1 MCGIAGDLGYTSVDA
16 ARAAV
21 RSMSAALAHRGPDWE
36 GFAEWP
42 GAVLGHRRLAVFD
55 LSPAG
60 RQPMLTADGTCGIVF
75 NGAIYNWRDLRKEL
89 VSSGAHFT
97 SQTDTEVLLAGYRHW
112 GIDNLLYRLR
122 GMFAFCIWDDRSH
135 TAWLVRD
142 RLGVKPLYF
151 IERVGGLA
159 FASTARAL
167 ASAAPAMRLSDTAV
181 ASVLEFG
188 FIPDSLCI
196 HEGMR
201 KVPAGCLV
209 EWRLPSPGTKSE
221 AKLRTYWRQPESGS
235 LTMSFEE
242 AVEETERLLLQAVQ
256 RRLDADVPV
265 AALLSGGIDSALVCW
280 AAAKLGADI
289 QSFTVGAP
297 GEPVDET
304 ADAALTAR
312 QIGIRHR
319 VLPLDSSTAP
329 NPRILA
335 QAYGEPFPCSSAF
348 GMLSVSKLVKPEAT
362 VMLTGDGGDDVFLGY
377 EIHLHLWHAQRISH
391 YVPAGVAGLWR
402 TLREPGAAERGPA
415 ASQFAR
421 ALRFADYVS
430 GGLGAV
436 ESAHDSLAYFNR
448 WRLCGERLRDK
459 SLWQSPSSW
468 SLRSSRHLLQQYL
481 DSSIERRFTGEYLT
495 KVDGGAM
502 WYAVEARS
510 PFLDQDLWEFA
521 ARLPSDVKLHDGKLK
536 AILRE
541 LARRKIGPQ
550 VAARNKRG
558 FSVPA
563 ERWLVTAWR
572 QEMTENLRDLRL
584 ARLGFLDRDAVA
596 SAWEDAQG
604 RREAPRQLWYVH
616 ALETWLRH
624 EERSSTVNR
633 SG

>member
-1 MCGIAGDLGYTSVDA
+1 MCGIAGQLGYKSREV

-21 RSMSAALAHRGPDWE
+21 RSMVAAVAHRGPDWE

-42 GAVLGHRRLAVFD
+42 GVVLGHRRLAIFD

-60 RQPMLTADGTCGIVF
+60 RQPMLSADGTCGIVF
-75 NGAIYNWRDLRKEL
+75 NGAIYNWRHLRQEL
-89 VSSGAHFT
+89 VTSGAQFT

-112 GIDNLLYRLR
+112 GIDGLLVRLR

-151 IERVGGLA
+151 VERDDGLA

-167 ASAAPAMRLSDTAV
+167 ASVAPAARLSDAAV

-188 FIPDSLCI
+188 FIPDNLCI
-196 HEGMR
+196 YEGMR

-209 EWRLPSPGTKSE
+209 EWRLPAQGTKPQ
-221 AKLRTYWRQPESGS
+221 AQIRRYWSQPESGS
-235 LTMSFEE
+235 LRISFEE

-280 AAAKLGADI
+280 AASKLGADI

-297 GEPVDET
+297 GEQVDET

-348 GMLSVSKLVKPEAT
+348 GMLSVSELVKPEAT

-377 EIHLHLWHAQRISH
+377 ESHLHLWHAQRISQ
-391 YVPAGVAGLWR
+391 YVPAGIAGTWQM
-402 TLREPGAAERGPA
+402 LREAGAAERGPA
-415 ASQFAR
+415 ASQAGR
-421 ALRFADYVS
+421 ALRFMDYVA

-436 ESAHDSLAYFNR
+436 ESAHDSRAYFTR
-448 WRLCGERLRDK
+448 WRLTGERLNANAP
-459 SLWQSPSSW
+459 WQAPSKW
-468 SLRSSRHLLQQYL
+468 SLGSARHLLQQYL
-481 DSSIERRFTGEYLT
+481 DGSIERRFTGEYMT

-521 ARLPSDVKLHDGKLK
+521 ARLPDDVKLHRGELK

-541 LARRKIGPQ
+541 LVRRRIGAH
-550 VAARNKRG
+550 VASRKKRG
-558 FSVPA
+558 FSIPA

-572 QEMTENLRDLRL
+572 QEMTDNLTDLRL
-584 ARLGFLDRDAVA
+584 ANLGFIDREALM
-596 SAWEDAQG
+596 SAWADAQA

-624 EERSSTVNR
+624 EERSRTIN
-633 SG
+633 

>member
-1 MCGIAGDLGYTSVDA
+1 MCGIAGQLGYKSSDV

-21 RSMSAALAHRGPDWE
+21 GSMVAALAHRGPDWE

-42 GAVLGHRRLAVFD
+42 GVVLGHRRLAIFD

-60 RQPMLTADGTCGIVF
+60 RQPMLSADGRYGIVF
-75 NGAIYNWRDLRKEL
+75 NGCIYNWRDLRKEL
-89 VSSGAHFT
+89 ASSGEQFT
-97 SQTDTEVLLAGYRHW
+97 SQTDTEVLLVGYRHW
-112 GIDNLLYRLR
+112 GMDGLLVRLR
-122 GMFAFCIWDDRSH
+122 GMFAFCIWDDRSQ

-151 IERVGGLA
+151 VERDGGLA
-159 FASTARAL
+159 FASSARAL
-167 ASAAPAMRLSDTAV
+167 ASVAAAVRLSDAAV

-188 FIPDSLCI
+188 FIPDNLCVY
-196 HEGMR
+196 EGMR

-209 EWRLPSPGTKSE
+209 EWRLPAGATKPE
-221 AKLRTYWRQPESGS
+221 AQLRRYYSQPESGS
-235 LTMSFEE
+235 LHISFED

-280 AAAKLGADI
+280 AASKLGADI
-289 QSFTVGAP
+289 QTFTVGAP

-319 VLPLDSSTAP
+319 VLPLDSNAVP

-348 GMLSVSKLVKPEAT
+348 GMLAVSELVKPEAT

-377 EIHLHLWHAQRISH
+377 EIHRHLRYAQQISQ
-391 YVPAGVAGLWR
+391 YIPAGLAR
-402 TLREPGAAERGPA
+402 TWCMLREAGAAERGPA
-415 ASQFAR
+415 ASRAGR
-421 ALRFADYVS
+421 ALRFVDYMA

-436 ESAHDSLAYFNR
+436 DSAHDSQAYFTH
-448 WRLCGERLRDK
+448 WRLTGERLIAK
-459 SLWQSPSSW
+459 APWQAPSEW
-468 SLRSSRHLLQQYL
+468 SVRSARRLLQQYL
-481 DSSIERRFTGEYLT
+481 DSSIERRFTGEYMT

-521 ARLPSDVKLHDGKLK
+521 AHLPSDVKLRHGELK

-541 LARRKIGPQ
+541 LVRRRISPR
-550 VAARNKRG
+550 VASRKKRG
-558 FSVPA
+558 FTIPA

-572 QEMTENLRDLRL
+572 QEMTDNLRDLRL
-584 ARLGFLDRDAVA
+584 AQLGFLDREALVR
-596 SAWEDAQG
+596 AWADAQA

-616 ALETWLRH
+616 ALETWLRY
-624 EERSSTVNR
+624 EECFRTIN
-633 SG
+633 